1 MTRARN
7 SANLASHGNL
17 FVDIAN
23 DRTGIGSVVPDQNL
37 HVAGT
42 AGFHADTT
50 FTGDLYN
57 ATWDRS
63 DNTLKFVENAKLKF
77 GDQFSIYKSSSH
89 AIIDHEFQSGSY
101 LRIGSANGVIIGSPL
116 SHNQTLM
123 RGYVNG
129 AAELYYAGAKKLE
142 TTTYGTNTTGTAVND
157 GLVVAGVATVT
168 TMNVTGVLTYDDVT
182 SIDSIGII
190 TARSNIDCN
199 GNLDVAGTSNFVG
212 DATFNGGAG
221 AVTIPANSDMRF
233 INGTWS
239 GDVSGNVAKIQHHSN
254 ILYIS
259 GGSSGIYFRENNANR
274 WFIADGGHFISGAD
288 STYDIGT
295 SGNRVRNGYFDTLYG
310 DGSNL
315 TGIDTDLVSDTSP
328 QLGGD
333 LDVNNKKISF
343 PDSVY
348 SGSTIPPSSLRFGD
362 NDDLILYHTGNY
374 SGIDE
379 RGGGNGGLVL
389 HCTNNFTVKGNASNK
404 NRIIAKEG
412 GAVELY
418 YNGAKTLETTV
429 NALHLFGNAHECNID
444 FKIDNG
450 NRVGFIG
457 ITNSGRVQ
465 INGAASGNP
474 YETYLEGNLNG
485 AVKLFYDDSVRIE
498 TLTEGAKI
506 KRHSGGA
513 TTLYIEG
520 AEGSTAILDMF
531 ADDGD
536 DNADKFRLQASTD
549 GTFLM
554 QNYASGGWETNI
566 RTVGNGAVDLYHD
579 NSVRFT
585 TKSTGFEAS
594 GGSFT
599 FYGAEGGASQL
610 LIYADEGDDLNDRWR
625 VMAGG
630 SNDFIIGNLA
640 DASWDT
646 SIKAYG
652 DAGVHLYY
660 NDNERLRTIGGGNS
674 ADGINVFG
682 NASNSAVRMSTSDGT
697 LRGILY
703 ANSSNLIGF
712 LGNNGNW
719 ALSVENAG
727 GNTVSYN
734 NFNPSSGNSLDL
746 GSSSAHWRRLYTG
759 GITVSDNGV
768 SDEIFKLR
776 ADDQSPWLFN
786 LGNDT
791 YHSTN
796 GGLWGYQ
803 ANNGD
808 FYLRYR
814 GNSEYKSFYIQRW
827 NGSTS
832 NLVAH
837 FDYYGRFGGYY
848 QNTLALQT
856 AVDGI
861 DVFAGADNQNGE
873 IRIRARGTA
882 VYSTLSFYSAAGA
895 SVGSVG
901 THSGA
906 ATIYYIAA
914 NSGSHL
920 FHFGGAYKLHLTS
933 STVKPQTGV
942 TLDLGSSA
950 DPYNDLFIKNGTCSG
965 TGAFKVSAGTTAQRP
980 TGANGQLRY
989 NSTLNILE
997 GYINGAWTKVKG
1009 TGLAE
1014 SGSYANNTQAIAD
1027 DLYAYWSCDSTST
1040 TRDGGDSGSA
1050 TLYGV
1055 SSSSGKISNSWDRGT
1070 AAANGMNLTSMP
1082 TGNNWTLMFWLYLSS
1097 NTIHSTSDGAGILWL
1112 DSTQAGSV
1120 ILGYDGS
1127 NGNNLRFGG
1136 NGWVSDGEV
1145 VYSSFGTTG
1154 VWRHMVITNNSNSW
1168 KFYLDGSLI
1177 TTRSESLNNNGNWW
1191 LANYSRHGGN
1201 TNNHYFR
1208 GRLDEIAIWHRT
1220 LSAGEI
1226 SETYN
1231 AQSTSA
1237 TQLVP

>member
-1 MTRARN
+1 MNVTGVLTYDDVTSVDSVGIITARDHIIIN
-7 SANLASHGNL
+7 ADNKILKIGASQDLHLFHQGGTSIIKDINDNPINIQSDGEIKLAKDGNAETYAR
-17 FVDIAN
+17 FI
-23 DRTGIGSVVPDQNL
+23 PD
-37 HVAGT
+37 
-42 AGFHADTT
+42 
-50 FTGDLYN
+50 
-57 ATWDRS
+57 
-63 DNTLKFVENAKLKF
+63 
-77 GDQFSIYKSSSH
+77 
-89 AIIDHEFQSGSY
+89 
-101 LRIGSANGVIIGSPL
+101 
-116 SHNQTLM
+116 
-123 RGYVNG
+123 G
-129 AAELYYAGAKKLE
+129 AVELYYDGTKNFE
-142 TTTYGTNTTGTAVND
+142 TTAYGTNTTGTAVND
-157 GLVVAGVATVT
+157 GLVVAGISTFQA
-168 TMNVTGVLTYDDVT
+168 VTGTTGTFSGVVNLTSSSQYPLV
-182 SIDSIGII
+182 
-190 TARSNIDCN
+190 
-199 GNLDVAGTSNFVG
+199 
-212 DATFNGGAG
+212 
-221 AVTIPANSDMRF
+221 
-233 INGTWS
+233 INGSNNGKIVLQGSVAPYIQFKESTTDKAYIQWNNDGYLELKNQETNESLKLGNGSNGLKWS
-239 GDVSGNVAKIQHHSN
+239 VGGNDYTIWNSTN
-254 ILYIS
+254 MGS
-259 GGSSGIYFRENNANR
+259 GGGLDADKLDNQEGSYYTNAANL
-274 WFIADGGHFISGAD
+274 
-288 STYDIGT
+288 TGT
-295 SGNRVRNGYFDTLYG
+295 LPAI

-328 QLGGD
+328 QLGGA
-333 LDVNNKKISF
+333 LDTNGNNIN
-343 PDSVY
+343 
-348 SGSTIPPSSLRFGD
+348 FGD
-362 NDDLILYHTGNY
+362 ST
-374 SGIDE
+374 
-379 RGGGNGGLVL
+379 GGGADDRLVFGAGSDLNIYSDGTNARYEGDNL
-389 HCTNNFTVKGNASNK
+389 HFKNAAGDEFH
-404 NRIIAKEG
+404 AKMING

-418 YNGAKTLETTV
+418 YNDEKTLSTFV
-429 NALHLFGNAHECNID
+429 NALHLFGNQYECNID
-444 FKIDNG
+444 LKLSSG
-450 NRVGFIG
+450 VRCGFLG
-457 ITNSGRVQ
+457 FTNSGRVQ
-465 INGAASGNP
+465 INGAAGGNS

-485 AVKLFYDDSVRIE
+485 STKLFYDNSVRIE
-498 TLTEGAKI
+498 TLTEGAKV

-513 TTLYIEG
+513 TTLYIVG

-566 RTVGNGAVDLYHD
+566 RTAGNGAVDLYHD
-579 NSVRFT
+579 NDRRFT
-585 TKSTGFEAS
+585 TKSAGFEAL

-646 SIKAYG
+646 SIKAFG
-652 DAGVHLYY
+652 DGAVELYH
-660 NDNERLRTIGGGNS
+660 NDTKRLETIGGGNS

-682 NASNSAVRMSTSDGT
+682 NASNSAIRMSTSDGT

-768 SDEIFKLR
+768 SDEILKIR
-776 ADDQSPWLFN
+776 SDDQAPWLFN

-827 NGSTS
+827 NGSTT

-861 DVFAGADNQNGE
+861 DVYAGADNQNGE
-873 IRIRARGTA
+873 IRIRPRGTA

-906 ATIYYIAA
+906 STIYYVAA
-914 NSGSHL
+914 NSGTHL
-920 FHFGGAYKLHLTS
+920 FHFGGAYKLHMTG

-942 TLDLGSSA
+942 TLDLGTST

-989 NSTLNILE
+989 NSTFNILE
-997 GYINGAWTKVKG
+997 GYINGAWTKIKG

-1014 SGSYANNTQAIAD
+1014 SGSYANNTQAVAD

-1055 SSSSGKISNSWDRGT
+1055 SSSGGKIGNSWDRGT
-1070 AAANGMNLTSMP
+1070 SATNGMNLTSMP
-1082 TGNNWTLMFWLYLSS
+1082 TGNNWTLMFWVYLSS
-1097 NTIHSTSDGAGILWL
+1097 NAIHSASDGAGIIWL

-1120 ILGYDGS
+1120 LLGYDGS

-1168 KFYLDGSLI
+1168 KFYLDGVYI
-1177 TTRSESLNNNGNWW
+1177 TNRNETLNNNGNWW

-1220 LSAGEI
+1220 LTAGEI

-1231 AQSTSA
+1231 SQAA
-1237 TQLVP
+1237 GTQLVP

>member
-7 SANLASHGNL
+7 SANLASDSNL
-17 FVDIAN
+17 FVNISD
-23 DRTGIGSVVPDQNL
+23 DRTGIGSVSPTHKL

-42 AGFHADTT
+42 SFFDDDVLFRGAN
-50 FTGDLYN
+50 TGRN
-57 ATWDRS
+57 CSWDKSTRS
-63 DNTLKFVENAKLKF
+63 LVFDGNNSVNGNYAKAR
-77 GDQFSIYKSSSH
+77 FS
-89 AIIDHEFQSGSY
+89 ASGSY
-101 LRIGSANGVIIGSPL
+101 SMDVYNNLNNFVEVSPNVALFVKTCDLQVMGSGS
-116 SHNQTLM
+116 
-123 RGYVNG
+123 RGG
-129 AAELYYAGAKKLE
+129 
-142 TTTYGTNTTGTAVND
+142 TTYDGAILRARQGIVELGHEISNGGATGYKLATTAYGVNVTGTTDTD
-157 GLVVAGVATVT
+157 GLIVSGVATVT

-182 SIDSIGII
+182 SVDSIGIV
-190 TARSNIDCN
+190 TARQGIDVTGNI
-199 GNLDVAGTSNFVG
+199 T
-212 DATFNGGAG
+212 
-221 AVTIPANSDMRF
+221 
-233 INGTWS
+233 
-239 GDVSGNVAKIQHHSN
+239 VSGTVD
-254 ILYIS
+254 
-259 GGSSGIYFRENNANR
+259 GVD
-274 WFIADGGHFISGAD
+274 IAAFKTSFDNL
-288 STYDIGT
+288 STDI
-295 SGNRVRNGYFDTLYG
+295 
-310 DGSNL
+310 
-315 TGIDTDLVSDTSP
+315 VSDTSP

-333 LDVNNKKISF
+333 LDTNDHHIHMDNLHAIRWGHTNTPMYF
-343 PDSVY
+343 QMFHE
-348 SGSTIPPSSLRFGD
+348 SGFGMAMQ
-362 NDDLILYHTGNY
+362 N
-374 SGIDE
+374 
-379 RGGGNGGLVL
+379 GNGSFYI
-389 HCTNNFTVKGNASNK
+389 NNASGNNSSNIFIRAK
-404 NRIIAKEG
+404 HDEESIKAIANG
-412 GAVELY
+412 GVELY
-418 YNGAKTLETTV
+418 YDGAKTLETTV

-465 INGAASGNP
+465 INGAASGNA

-485 AVKLFYDDSVRIE
+485 STKLFYDNSVRIE
-498 TLTEGAKI
+498 TMAAGAKV

-513 TTLYIEG
+513 TTLFVEG
-520 AEGSTAILDMF
+520 AEGSTAIIDMF

-566 RTVGNGAVDLYHD
+566 RTSGNGAVDLYHD

-942 TLDLGSSA
+942 TLDLGTSG
-950 DPYNDLFIKNGTCSG
+950 DPFNDLFIKNGTCSG

-1145 VYSSFGTTG
+1145 VFSSFGTTG

-1177 TTRSESLNNNGNWW
+1177 TTRSESMNNNGNWW